1 MGPPAPPTITAPR
14 VEAPPRSEPP
24 PAARPEPPRP
34 PEPVRPP
41 EPPRIEKPAPTSP
54 PKTFESP
61 FQIPKRSPD
70 AAPPPRAAPKRA
82 APLLRPSAAP
92 DPADLER
99 AALVRE
105 ALAHGRHEIFLQPI
119 VRLPSRRLSHYEAL
133 SRLRDAR
140 NAVLDAPEL
149 FAAAERSGLA
159 PELDRAGFEGAA
171 VLLRRLAAA
180 NKATGAVLGIAP
192 ASLAEGGIMTRLA
205 DLAEEAPVLA
215 ERLVLQMSQA
225 AWASLPPTEADKVA
239 VLVEIGFRFCIDRL
253 THMRLDGRE
262 LARRGVR
269 FVKLPVS
276 LLLDPKA
283 AATSPIHPNDLA
295 GLLDRNGVTLVVD
308 QVEQEATVATLL
320 EIGVKFAQGPIFG
333 EPRPM
338 RVEVPAEA
346 EEAPAAPPPAP
357 AAPPSKG
364 ARSAKTGGT
373 RPAGAKPRT

>member
-1 MGPPAPPTITAPR
+1 ML
-14 VEAPPRSEPP
+14 
-24 PAARPEPPRP
+24 EPPRP
-34 PEPVRPP
+34 D
-41 EPPRIEKPAPTSP
+41 KPATPAS
-54 PKTFESP
+54 KAFESP

-70 AAPPPRAAPKRA
+70 VVLPPRSATKRA
-82 APLLRPSAAP
+82 APLQRQTAAP
-92 DPADLER
+92 DPADVER
-99 AALVRE
+99 AAQVRE
-105 ALAHGRHEIFLQPI
+105 ALAGGRHEIFLQPI
-119 VRLPSRRLSHYEAL
+119 VRLPSRRLSHYEAF

-140 NAVLDAPEL
+140 NTVLDAPEL

-171 VLLRRLAAA
+171 ILLRRLAAA
-180 NKATGAVLGIAP
+180 NRAIGAVLGVSP

-205 DLAEEAPVLA
+205 DLAREDPVLA
-215 ERLVLQMSQA
+215 ERLVLQMPQA
-225 AWASLPPTEADKVA
+225 AWAALPPTEADKVA
-239 VLVEIGFRFCIDRL
+239 ALVEIGFRFCIDRL

-295 GLLDRNGVTLVVD
+295 GLLDRNGVTLVAD

-346 EEAPAAPPPAP
+346 EEPAPPAAP
-357 AAPPSKG
+357 APPPPKG
-364 ARSAKTGGT
+364 GKSAKAGGS
-373 RPAGAKPRT
+373 RPTGAKPRT